1 MINAVSY
8 MDDITGVPGMNN
20 AITILGYIEIILL
33 AALLPVWLITCK
45 VWALLENMKRKHK
58 RD

>member
-45 VWALLENMKRKHK
+45 VWALLEKMNRKYK